1 MNVPTWRKSA
11 LLSYSSGAPRQS
23 PTKELSRAMRED
35 YSRTAEGMA
44 MLRALEQQ
52 QPAARRIIHDPFA
65 KEFLFHRSFRW
76 LTRSRWRAR
85 GVLRFL
91 QYWAPGGQEFLTIRP
106 RLVDE
111 LAAAQAAQGVGQLV
125 LLGAGFDTM
134 AWRMREALRG
144 VAIFE
149 VDHPATQGA
158 KRQVSE
164 RIGLPD
170 NLRFVTVDFERDDFV
185 EKLHEA
191 GFDATR
197 QSFIVW
203 VGVSYYLTDKTV
215 ADTLQRIA
223 AISQPGTKLVW
234 DYLLADVVE
243 GTSQNLEALDKARRA
258 AQLGEPWLFG
268 LQPEQAGEYLA
279 QFGLRLLKDY
289 APEELRERYCP
300 QRQMPM
306 SYVRIAVC
314 EKC

>member
-1 MNVPTWRKSA
+1 
-11 LLSYSSGAPRQS
+11 
-23 PTKELSRAMRED
+23 MRED

-65 KEFLFHRSFRW
+65 KEFLFHRAFRW
-76 LTRSRWRAR
+76 LADSRWRAR

-91 QYWAPGGQEFLTIRP
+91 RYWAPGGQELLTIRP

-111 LAAAQAAQGVGQLV
+111 LAAEQAAQGVSQII
-125 LLGAGFDTM
+125 LLGAGFDTI
-134 AWRMREALRG
+134 AWRQREALRG
-144 VAIFE
+144 ATIFE
-149 VDHPATQGA
+149 VDHPATQRA

-170 NLRFVTVDFERDDFV
+170 NLRFVAVDFERDDFV
-185 EKLHEA
+185 EKLCEA
-191 GFDATR
+191 GFDAAR

-203 VGVSYYLTDKTV
+203 VGVSYYLSDKAV
-215 ADTLQRIA
+215 ADTLERIA
-223 AISQPGTKLVW
+223 TISQLGTKLVW
-234 DYLLADVVE
+234 DYLLADVIK
-243 GTSQNLEALDKARRA
+243 GTSQNCEALSKARRA

-268 LQPEQAGEYLA
+268 LQPEQVGEYLT

-289 APEELRERYCP
+289 EPEELRERYCP
-300 QRQMPM
+300 RRQTPM

-314 EKC
+314 EKS

>member
-1 MNVPTWRKSA
+1 
-11 LLSYSSGAPRQS
+11 
-23 PTKELSRAMRED
+23 MRED

-52 QPAARRIIHDPFA
+52 QPAARRIISDPFA
-65 KEFLFHRSFRW
+65 KEFLFHRGFRW
-76 LTRSRWRAR
+76 LADSRWLAR

-91 QYWAPGGQEFLTIRP
+91 QYWAPGGQELLTIRP

-111 LAAAQAAQGVGQLV
+111 LAVEEAARGVSQIV

-144 VAIFE
+144 ATIFE
-149 VDHPATQGA
+149 VDHPATQRA

-170 NLRFVTVDFERDDFV
+170 NLRFVAVDFERDDFV
-185 EKLHEA
+185 VKLREA
-191 GFDATR
+191 GFDAAC

-203 VGVSYYLTDKTV
+203 VGVSYYLTDKAV

-234 DYLLADVVE
+234 DYLLAEVVN
-243 GTSQNLEALDKARRA
+243 GTSQNREALSKARRA

-268 LQPEQAGEYLA
+268 LQPEQIGEYLA

-289 APEELRERYCP
+289 EPEELRARYCT
-300 QRQMPM
+300 QRQRPM

-314 EKC
+314 EKA

>member
-1 MNVPTWRKSA
+1 
-11 LLSYSSGAPRQS
+11 
-23 PTKELSRAMRED
+23 MRED

-52 QPAARRIIHDPFA
+52 QPAALRIINDPFA
-65 KEFLFHRSFRW
+65 KEFLFHRAFRW
-76 LTRSRWRAR
+76 LADSRWLAR
-85 GVLRFL
+85 GVLRFM
-91 QYWAPGGQEFLTIRP
+91 QYWAPGGQELLTIRP

-111 LAAAQAAQGVGQLV
+111 LAVEEAARGVGQIV

-134 AWRMREALRG
+134 AWRRREALRD
-144 VAIFE
+144 ATIFE
-149 VDHPATQGA
+149 VDHPATQRA

-164 RIGLPD
+164 HIGLPA
-170 NLRFVTVDFERDDFV
+170 NLRFVAVDFEREDFV
-185 EKLHEA
+185 VKLREA
-191 GFDATR
+191 GFDAAR

-203 VGVSYYLTDKTV
+203 VGVSYYLTGKAV

-234 DYLLADVVE
+234 DYLLAEVVK
-243 GTSQNLEALDKARRA
+243 GTSQNREALSKARRA

-268 LQPEQAGEYLA
+268 LQPEQVGEYLA

-289 APEELRERYCP
+289 EPEELRARYCP

-314 EKC
+314 EKA